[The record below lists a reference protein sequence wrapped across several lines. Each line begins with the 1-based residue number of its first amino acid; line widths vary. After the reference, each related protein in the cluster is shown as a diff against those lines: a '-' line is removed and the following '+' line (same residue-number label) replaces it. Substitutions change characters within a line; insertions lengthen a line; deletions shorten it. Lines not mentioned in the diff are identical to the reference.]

1 MFVNRGTMLGP
12 WLPIY
17 GAGGALVL
25 LLLKKLFTRP
35 VATFLVSMVL
45 CSVIEY
51 FSSWYL
57 EVTKGIRWWDY
68 SGYFMNLN
76 GRICLEGAVIFGL
89 GCCAVVYFAGPLL
102 GGLLDRLSP
111 ARQNT
116 LCAVLLTLFVADLAY
131 SHFHPNAGEGI
142 TDYNDWQQDA
152 ARDALLPEAA
162 NDSVTAILSE

>member
-1 MFVNRGTMLGP
+1 
-12 WLPIY
+12 
-17 GAGGALVL
+17 
-25 LLLKKLFTRP
+25 
-35 VATFLVSMVL
+35 
-45 CSVIEY
+45 
-51 FSSWYL
+51 
-57 EVTKGIRWWDY
+57 
-68 SGYFMNLN
+68 MNLN

-89 GCCAVVYFAGPLL
+89 GCCAVGYFAGPLL